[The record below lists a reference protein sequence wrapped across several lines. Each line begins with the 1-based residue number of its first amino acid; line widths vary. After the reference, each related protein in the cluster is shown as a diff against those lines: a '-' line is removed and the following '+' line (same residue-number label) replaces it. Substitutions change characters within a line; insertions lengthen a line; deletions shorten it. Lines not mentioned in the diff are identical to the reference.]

1 LNIDKSNIKTIYL
14 SGPISF
20 VPNNNHEKF
29 SNATK
34 KLTSK
39 GYIVINPLELIENES
54 STWEECMKVDLT
66 EMLKCD
72 AVFVL
77 DGWEKSRGA
86 TLEVFLSQKLSI
98 PVFDLNFESI
108 NILETIDWDFLRY
121 KI

>member
-1 LNIDKSNIKTIYL
+1 L

-20 VPNNNHEKF
+20 VPNNNNEKF

-108 NILETIDWDFLRY
+108 NISKTIDWDFLRY